1 MRPDQNEDA
10 ELKFKIMNGSAWL
23 FWRSCM
29 TSLSIPPPAPRTDV
43 YPMTFNQVEA

>member
-29 TSLSIPPPAPRTDV
+29 NPPAPRTDV
-43 YPMTFNQVEA
+43 KHRSYGVPPHLLP